1 MTAATTICG
10 LMPMV
15 VIAQTGEGIDYRPLA
30 VVVLGGLTLTTLA
43 TPFAVPLA
51 YSILD
56 DLRHQMMGLWSR
68 LLHRPARTVDSD
80 LELPTNP

>member
-15 VIAQTGEGIDYRPLA
+15 VIAQSGEGIDYRPLA

-56 DLRHQMMGLWSR
+56 DLRHQLMALWSR
-68 LLHRPARTVDSD
+68 LLHHVLCCP
-80 LELPTNP
+80 